1 MTQTADTIRSQI
13 HAILAEQAM
22 IPVADVTDEKA
33 LSDLGIDSMG
43 VVECIFAIEEDF
55 EIQVPFNANEP
66 SKSDFDLSSVGALVA
81 AVAGLVEAQK
91 A

>member
-1 MTQTADTIRSQI
+1 MTTADDIRAKV

-22 IPVADVTDEKA
+22 IPVADVTDDKA

-43 VVECIFAIEEDF
+43 VVECIFAIEEAF

-81 AVAGLVEAQK
+81 AVGDLVEAQT